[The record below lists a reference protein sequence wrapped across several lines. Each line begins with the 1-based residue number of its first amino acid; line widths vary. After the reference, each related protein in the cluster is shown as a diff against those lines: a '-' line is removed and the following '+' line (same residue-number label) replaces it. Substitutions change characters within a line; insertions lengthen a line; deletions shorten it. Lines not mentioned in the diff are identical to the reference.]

1 MTREKSSGKWSSKSH
16 WKQEDETIGTQKI
29 KQKGYDQE
37 YKEKED
43 NEDDQHRHRQEKEK
57 NENGKYD

>member
-1 MTREKSSGKWSSKSH
+1 MTGY
-16 WKQEDETIGTQKI
+16 ETIGIQKI

-37 YKEKED
+37 YKEKQD
-43 NEDDQHRHRQEKEK
+43 NEDDQHRHQQEKEK